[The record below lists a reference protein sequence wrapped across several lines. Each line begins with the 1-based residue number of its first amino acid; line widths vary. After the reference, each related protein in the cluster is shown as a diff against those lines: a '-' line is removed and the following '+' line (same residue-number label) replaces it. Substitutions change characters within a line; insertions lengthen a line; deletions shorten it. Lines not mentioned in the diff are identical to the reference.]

1 VLAPRLPTVGPQGY
15 PVNKA
20 FDAAGIPLGAVG
32 EGVYSLAVD
41 GNVPRPLRLSLEE
54 LRQMP
59 QYEASLPIQCVE
71 GWSFSARRRG
81 VRLRDLLD
89 QAGADPDAEL
99 RVESL
104 QEGGA
109 YRTSPV
115 NSSQAR
121 DRDTVLALAL
131 DGEPLALE
139 HGFPVRLIAP
149 NRPGV
154 QQTKWVNKVVVL

>member
-1 VLAPRLPTVGPQGY
+1 MRRRLELVG
-15 PVNKA
+15 
-20 FDAAGIPLGAVG
+20 
-32 EGVYSLAVD
+32 
-41 GNVPRPLRLSLEE
+41 R
-54 LRQMP
+54 
-59 QYEASLPIQCVE
+59 
-71 GWSFSARRRG
+71 WRG